1 MRWTVWI
8 TLLLALLPVAC
19 TEYPKYVSFSTVDC
33 DPDWSPDGR
42 FIAFASTREDGS
54 TGIYVVRPD
63 GRGLRRLF
71 SGTASQ
77 VDWSPDG
84 RRIAFVG
91 VDGIYVMRSDGR
103 RRPMRILRG
112 REFSLPAWTPDGHT
126 LAVVKD
132 ERDLTTAIYVV
143 RLDGGGLRRLLPPL
157 LARSDPRWSIV
168 AASETEPAWSPDG
181 RQIAFDSGHGRLV
194 AVRIAEGNRRQIASE
209 GFSPAWS
216 PNGRLIAFQCGS
228 AGALCVANADG
239 SGDIRQ
245 LTSEGGD
252 PSWAPG
258 SRRVVFDVYH
268 SRGHF
273 RPQAR
278 SLSFVDVTGGGL
290 REVTYGPSP
299 PANP

>member
-1 MRWTVWI
+1 MRRTVWI

-19 TEYPKYVSFSTVDC
+19 TDYPKYVPFSTVDS
-33 DPDWSPDGR
+33 DPDWSSDGR
-42 FIAFASTREDGS
+42 VIAFASTREDGS

-71 SGTASQ
+71 NGAASE

-91 VDGIYVMRSDGR
+91 ANGIYVIRTDV
-103 RRPMRILRG
+103 RRPRRILRG
-112 REFSLPAWTPDGHT
+112 RQFSLPAWAPDGHR

-143 RLDGGGLRRLLPPL
+143 RLDGRGLRRLLPPS
-157 LARSDPRWSIV
+157 LARSDPKWSTI
-168 AASETEPAWSPDG
+168 AASETEPTWSPDG
-181 RQIAFDSGHGRLV
+181 RQIAFESGNGRIV
-194 AVRIAEGNRRQIASE
+194 AVRIADGSRRQIASE

-239 SGDIRQ
+239 TGDIRQ
-245 LTSEGGD
+245 LASEGGD

-273 RPQAR
+273 RLQAR
-278 SLSFVDVTGGGL
+278 SLSLVDVTGGGL
-290 REVTYGPSP
+290 RRVTYGPSP